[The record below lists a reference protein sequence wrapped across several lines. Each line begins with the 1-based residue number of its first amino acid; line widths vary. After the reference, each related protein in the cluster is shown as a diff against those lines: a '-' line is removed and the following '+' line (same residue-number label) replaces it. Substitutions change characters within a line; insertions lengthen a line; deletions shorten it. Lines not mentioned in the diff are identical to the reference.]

1 MPPVPDCPDTVPP
14 LAEVP
19 LPTLALLAR
28 LARRSA
34 CAVVEDGADGHPCV
48 ALYQTRADNRV
59 RVGPLV
65 WDAFACARASCL
77 IVSSDGDDAWRLS
90 APGRSV
96 LRRARA
102 HTTQERATQDAAPT
116 PLDASI
122 SSTPQRNEAE
132 SPLAWLHHRL
142 DKDGKPLI
150 DGPQF
155 DAGERLRADLF
166 FAQMTPRIT
175 SSWSDIPQSVA
186 PRGAPGTGMDMSDR
200 LVAARQRV
208 ASALDAVG
216 PDLAGILIDVCAHL
230 QGLEAI
236 ERREKWPQR
245 SAKLVLQKA
254 LNALARHY
262 GLLPP
267 ETAAKLIARRLR
279 HWGADDFRPRIQPQ
293 PPTPRESP

>member
-1 MPPVPDCPDTVPP
+1 MPPIHDETD
-14 LAEVP
+14 ASSRDEVSP
-19 LPTLALLAR
+19 VTLVLLAR
-28 LARRSA
+28 LARRGA
-34 CAVVEDGADGHPCV
+34 FAVVEEGPDEHPAV
-48 ALYQTRADNRV
+48 ALFELRQTDRTRIGLLAWSAFSAAR
-59 RVGPLV
+59 
-65 WDAFACARASCL
+65 DAGL
-77 IVSSDGDDAWRLS
+77 IMRGDGDFGWRLS
-90 APGRSV
+90 ATGRAV

-102 HTTQERATQDAAPT
+102 RTTQERATRAVEAEEATSP
-116 PLDASI
+116 
-122 SSTPQRNEAE
+122 SSPQRNDAE

-150 DGPQF
+150 DQVQF

-166 FAQMTPRIT
+166 FAQMTPRVT
-175 SSWSDIPQSVA
+175 SSWSDIPQSA
-186 PRGAPGTGMDMSDR
+186 GPRVAPGTGLDMSDR

-208 ASALDAVG
+208 ASAISAVG

-267 ETAAKLIARRLR
+267 ESAATLISRSLR
-279 HWGADDFRPRIQPQ
+279 HWGTEDFRPRIQRV
-293 PPTPRESP
+293 PPSQAGR